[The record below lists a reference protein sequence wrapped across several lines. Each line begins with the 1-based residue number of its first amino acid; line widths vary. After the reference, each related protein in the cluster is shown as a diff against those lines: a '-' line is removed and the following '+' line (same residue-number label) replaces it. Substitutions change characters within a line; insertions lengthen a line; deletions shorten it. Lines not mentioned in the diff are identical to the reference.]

1 MNDNLK
7 FRGKSLENNQWVF
20 GFYANIQ
27 DKEHYI
33 LQPCALG
40 LFYCLVKPETVSQFI
55 GLKDKNRVEIYEGD
69 IHKFIYC
76 PKTLNET
83 IVGIISRDEWNT
95 AVIADGKALYH
106 IENVIKGTIEG
117 NIWDSPGLMQ
127 KVS

>member
-40 LFYCLVKPETVSQFI
+40 LFHCLVNPETVSQFT
-55 GLKDKNRVEIYEGD
+55 G
-69 IHKFIYC
+69 
-76 PKTLNET
+76 
-83 IVGIISRDEWNT
+83 
-95 AVIADGKALYH
+95 VID
-106 IENVIKGTIEG
+106 VEG
-117 NIWDSPGLMQ
+117 NKIYDRDILEVLSIDSEEDKEVLKTFGIY
-127 KVS
+127 KIN